1 MTDYNRKFRELNL
14 KISQV
19 LKDNKIINK
28 SIQQYN
34 KKLNKIEEKSLK
46 KLNDLE
52 KSYLYVKDEFS
63 KIVTIYNNIKK
74 SEKTPLNIKEMNFI
88 IQKVNF
94 NLKNQ
99 RNESIEFIQSIFSN
113 VERTISNIKDNV
125 FNKKKEF
132 STECDDMKEIIN
144 NNINDSEL
152 ILQNKS
158 NKINQVLEEI
168 KDNSGEELKN
178 VNKLLEEESKN
189 KEFSYNKLNKD
200 LNYFEN
206 KTKEKISKSKKSR
219 NEFEENILHL
229 INEICIK
236 IIQPH

>member
-99 RNESIEFIQSIFSN
+99 RNESIDFIQSIFSN

-144 NNINDSEL
+144 NNINDSEF

-158 NKINQVLEEI
+158 NKINQILEEI
-168 KDNSGEELKN
+168 KDSSGEEFEN
-178 VNKLLEEESKN
+178 VNKLLE
-189 KEFSYNKLNKD
+189 KEIYQQDFNSNKLNKD
-200 LNYFEN
+200 LNDLNDKIEEKFL
-206 KTKEKISKSKKSR
+206 KTKQSL
-219 NEFEENILHL
+219 NDFEENIFNLVDETCL
-229 INEICIK
+229 K
-236 IIQPH
+236 LTQS